1 MTPLRRLRMPPEVA
15 ALLRGL
21 HPELKRRTRAGL
33 ERLLRDPGAG
43 KALQGEQAGLWSL
56 RLGRLRVVYRQAPG
70 AIEVAGVGPRDRIYE
85 ETLRLVRR

>member
-1 MTPLRRLRMPPEVA
+1 MSAPRRLRVPPEVA

-33 ERLLRDPGAG
+33 ERLVRDPGAG
-43 KALQGEQAGLWSL
+43 KALHGELAGLWSL
-56 RLGRLRVVYRQAPG
+56 RLGRLRIVYREVPG
-70 AIEVAGVGPRDRIYE
+70 AIEVVAVGPRERIYE